1 MFWYPLMK
9 DYYKILEVH
18 PEASGEE
25 IKKAYRLLALQ
36 YHPDRNPGDK
46 EAEEKFKEIGEAYAV
61 LMDKEKR
68 GEYDRARKRS
78 LEYHIQVT
86 YPRHRGYA
94 PEPLVRDFFYDPFA
108 DYVFNRLWQELN
120 RLQQWLEEDP
130 WDDFFFRW

>member
-1 MFWYPLMK
+1 MK

-86 YPRHRGYA
+86 HPRHMGYA
-94 PEPLVRDFFYDPFA
+94 PEPLIRDFFHDPFA

-120 RLQQWLEEDP
+120 QLQRWLEEDP
-130 WDDFFFRW
+130 WEDFFFRW

>member
-1 MFWYPLMK
+1 MFWDPLRK
-9 DYYKILEVH
+9 DYYKILEIH
-18 PEASGEE
+18 PEATGEE

-68 GEYDRARKRS
+68 WEYDRARKRY
-78 LEYHIQVT
+78 LEYRVNVT
-86 YPRHRGYA
+86 YPRNVSYR
-94 PEPLVRDFFYDPFA
+94 PEPLSRDFFSDPFA
-108 DYVFNRLWQELN
+108 DYVFYQIWQELH
-120 RLQQWLEEDP
+120 RIQRWFEEDP